1 MPWTKNRPNY
11 FWTLLFCHS
20 VTTVLSYGCFAATQG
35 IKKKL
40 SKYKKEV
47 YEDYSWSRK

>member
-35 IKKKL
+35 IKKN
-40 SKYKKEV
+40 
-47 YEDYSWSRK
+47 